1 MHIVTNTGFVNMQ
14 VEAPVIAQELDIA
27 NSMGLFLQKTNI
39 IRDYLEDYV
48 DGRAFWPAEIWR
60 KHATKTLQLG
70 ELALPENRTAARS
83 CLNELITDAL
93 ELIPDCL
100 AYMDMCKHPGVFKF
114 CAIPQVGSCC
124 IRTVTHVHYF
134 ETYMC
139 IAAAVA
145 CCSTSTYTSMKYIF
159 VHV

>member
-1 MHIVTNTGFVNMQ
+1 MHMHNNTLFHTCVQ

-114 CAIPQVGSCC
+114 CAIPQVGGCCLAHCHTSIFTCKTYVYRSCC
-124 IRTVTHVHYF
+124 
-134 ETYMC
+134 C
-139 IAAAVA
+139 
-145 CCSTSTYTSMKYIF
+145 KL
-159 VHV
+159 